1 MAINWNK
8 WVVRLGF
15 FCLKRR
21 RDGLAFITEAK
32 TKTMSVNVMM
42 PCRSDDKEQM
52 INTARVF
59 YPKIFNEIKQMK
71 KQGWSGVVLQAVT
84 YEDEDGIHFRE
95 YFYNLINEYVTLRGD
110 VEWKK

>member
-1 MAINWNK
+1 
-8 WVVRLGF
+8 
-15 FCLKRR
+15 
-21 RDGLAFITEAK
+21 
-32 TKTMSVNVMM
+32 
-42 PCRSDDKEQM
+42 
-52 INTARVF
+52 
-59 YPKIFNEIKQMK
+59 IKQMK